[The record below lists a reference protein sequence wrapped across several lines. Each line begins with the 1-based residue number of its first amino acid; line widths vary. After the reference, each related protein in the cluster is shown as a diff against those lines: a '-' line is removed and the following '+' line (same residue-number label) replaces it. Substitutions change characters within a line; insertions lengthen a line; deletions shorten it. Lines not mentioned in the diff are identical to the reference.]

1 MPDIVIIVDF
11 SNFFLRWGGGDNV
24 HTFYQPSFTNVD
36 PEDQKNQTM

>member
-11 SNFFLRWGGGDNV
+11 SNFFLRWGGDNV